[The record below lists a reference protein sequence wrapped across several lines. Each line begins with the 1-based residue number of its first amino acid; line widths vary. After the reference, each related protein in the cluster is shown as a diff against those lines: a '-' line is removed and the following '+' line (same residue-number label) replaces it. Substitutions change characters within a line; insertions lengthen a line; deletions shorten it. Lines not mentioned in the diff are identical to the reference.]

1 MSFAY
6 IQEAWGAPPGE
17 GKKKRRPP
25 TPEQFDQMDDRYLY
39 TRRQPK
45 ERTYKPAMI
54 EESRGNVY
62 DVTPDDLYG
71 PQGMRSGSPSTFM
84 DYDDFYKSDFQ
95 YTSAVDDGGDAFTP
109 LPQTQHLPPRQEAMI
124 QAPQRISVLPQEQL
138 RESFANDSHGASSM
152 NACTRE
158 QMYLEL
164 VLYTVTGIFLILIL
178 EQFLQLGS
186 KMP

>member
-6 IQEAWGAPPGE
+6 IQEAWAPPGASNE
-17 GKKKRRPP
+17 KKKRRPP
-25 TPEQFDQMDDRYLY
+25 STPEHFDQMDDKYLY
-39 TRRQPK
+39 TKRQPK
-45 ERTYKPAMI
+45 ANYRPAMI

-62 DVTPDDLYG
+62 DVTPQDINDL
-71 PQGMRSGSPSTFM
+71 RPSNNFM

-95 YTSAVDDGGDAFTP
+95 YTSSIDDSQNIFEPIQAPRQEAPPP
-109 LPQTQHLPPRQEAMI
+109 LPMPRQEAMT
-124 QAPQRISVLPQEQL
+124 PVSNL
-138 RESFANDSHGASSM
+138 REPFMNNGYASTNM
-152 NACTRE
+152 TRE

-186 KMP
+186 KIA